1 MTHFS
6 IAGPPYVEKSTGQ
19 RPACLHGSSPVLL
32 ALLLGASGADGSRHS
47 GPQHVTLLCGRAAYW
62 LYTST
67 FSSIILFD
75 RILQEHFQR
84 VHLSDIL
91 NKKIKRQG
99 TGQMSVDWM
108 LDISNWRGE
117 NLKTSTRMWMFLC
130 DRYKKWKSLIQRKAK
145 TQVT

>member
-19 RPACLHGSSPVLL
+19 RSPFLHGSSVILL

-47 GPQHVTLLCGRAAYW
+47 DPQHVILLVAEQPID
-62 LYTST
+62 YTSP

-99 TGQMSVDWM
+99 TGQMSVD
-108 LDISNWRGE
+108 
-117 NLKTSTRMWMFLC
+117 
-130 DRYKKWKSLIQRKAK
+130 
-145 TQVT
+145 